1 MKTRSLL
8 VAVGLLLLMLGA
20 LSLLQKKVPGTER
33 MERESRRLSEISLR
47 EANRVELTGP
57 KGNIVFARK
66 GEGDWRIEKPL
77 AAQADAAAV
86 GKLLSDV
93 QFMERLQNLP
103 RQKVS
108 EEMIQTFGLGQP
120 TRTLSVQTQEGNWNI
135 ETGRETPV
143 SGGLYCRIRSGR
155 GGEEIAVVEKHLG
168 EVLDQDL
175 AAWRDKRVCPLL
187 VPDAQELL
195 LHQGT
200 LEVEIKKKGGEWMML
215 KPVEAP
221 ADPTAVTGILGDLSA
236 LKATSFVSDTGGDLA
251 LYGLNAPALAVE
263 VKTATTNRV
272 LQVGQSDPKET
283 NQVFARMADQPSVF
297 LLPKASVE
305 ALGKMADRVRDR
317 RVVTFPSPEA
327 VRAIDLSGKGGDFRL
342 ERDGENRPWILKWG
356 GTNRPADAEAV
367 DGWIR
372 AWHGARAN
380 RFLTTEDP
388 AKLGL
393 TKPRLTMTFS
403 WPTSTNQGSTNRTE
417 TIKVGDESREEAFV
431 QTSSISGGMAVP
443 AELVRGIPES
453 PLGVLPRN
461 LLPDGFGSI
470 QGLVWVSGGKRK
482 EFRREESGAW
492 KMQGVGQDCPEVS
505 RYADLLAGMRVVK
518 WTGAP
523 GKAEFTK
530 PELELLLEG
539 TGGQK
544 VRMIVGRAGPEGNFP
559 VKIEGSGFA
568 GLLGKDHVQALKN
581 APELPSG
588 GEGRAAPRR

>member
-8 VAVGLLLLMLGA
+8 VAVGMLLLMLGA
-20 LSLLQKKVPGTER
+20 LSFLQKKVPGTER

-57 KGNIVFARK
+57 KGRIVFAKK

-77 AAQADAAAV
+77 VTQADATAV

-103 RQKVS
+103 RQKVN

-120 TRTLSVQTQEGNWNI
+120 TRTLSVQTQEGNWKI

-175 AAWRDKRVCPLL
+175 AAWREKRVCPLV
-187 VPDAQELL
+187 VPDVQELL

-200 LEVEIKKKGGEWMML
+200 LEVEIKKKGGEWTML

-251 LYGLNAPALAVE
+251 LYGLNAPAWAVE
-263 VKTATTNRV
+263 VKTAATNRV

-327 VRAIDLSGKGGDFRL
+327 VRAIDISGKGGDFRL
-342 ERDGENRPWILKWG
+342 ERDGESRPWVLQWG
-356 GTNRPADAEAV
+356 GTNRTADAEAV
-367 DGWIR
+367 NGWIR

-393 TKPRLTMTFS
+393 TKPRLTVTFS
-403 WPTSTNQGSTNRTE
+403 WPTSTGQGSTNRTE
-417 TIKVGDESREEAFV
+417 TIKIGDESKDEAFIQV
-431 QTSSISGGMAVP
+431 SSISGGMAVLP
-443 AELVRGIPES
+443 ELVRGIPES
-453 PLGVLPRN
+453 PLGVLPKN
-461 LLPDGFGSI
+461 ILAEGFGPVK
-470 QGLVWVSGGKRK
+470 GLVWVSAGKRR
-482 EFRREESGAW
+482 EFRREEGEPW
-492 KMQGVGQDCPEVS
+492 KMQGSGQDCPEVS
-505 RYADLLAGMRVVK
+505 RYVDLLNGMRVVK
-518 WTGAP
+518 WTGVP
-523 GKAEFTK
+523 GKAEFAK

-544 VRMIVGRAGPEGNFP
+544 VKMIVGRAGPEGNFP
-559 VKIEGSGFA
+559 IKIEGSESA
-568 GLLGKDHVQALKN
+568 GLLGKDRVLALKN
-581 APELPSG
+581 APELPARR
-588 GEGRAAPRR
+588 EGTPVPRR